1 MVPEDTISRALNT
14 GICYIEVVYH
24 WRVLVTFT
32 RTTEY
37 ALRTLGYMA
46 SREREMLS
54 ADELHAKL
62 KIPKKYLHRLLTD
75 LTRRGLLKS
84 VRGRNG
90 GFTLSRRTHDITLA
104 EIVHAVEGARVRPEC
119 FFGFAQ
125 CALDAPCAMH
135 DVWMRSQNT
144 VRDAL
149 RSTCLADIAGTT
161 HR

>member
-1 MVPEDTISRALNT
+1 M
-14 GICYIEVVYH
+14 
-24 WRVLVTFT
+24 TFT

-46 SREREMLS
+46 SRESEMLS

-62 KIPKKYLHRLLTD
+62 KIPKKYLQRLLTD
-75 LTRRGLLKS
+75 LKRSGLLKS

-90 GFTLSRRTHDITLA
+90 GFTLSRRTRDITLA
-104 EIVHAVEGARVRPEC
+104 EIIYAVEGARTRPEC
-119 FFGFAQ
+119 FFGFAK

-144 VRDAL
+144 VREAL
-149 RSTCLADIAGTT
+149 QSTHLADIAGSTL
-161 HR
+161 R